1 MSIRSNRGR
10 IGMVALAGAFVALAC
25 LEALRPLRKRREAK
39 PLRQARNFVIAGL
52 GAVSLQVAGAP
63 VVNAVSRHVER
74 RRWGIVPL
82 LRLPR
87 ALEALLVFTAMDYTF
102 YLWHVMAHKIPWL
115 WRYHVVHHADL
126 DLDASTALR
135 FHFGELLA
143 GVPFQ
148 AAQVVLIG
156 VTPANLARWQR
167 LFLISILFHHSNL
180 RIPYNWER
188 WLSLLIVTPRM
199 HGIHHSIVREEGDSN
214 WSSGLN
220 VWDRLHRTLRL
231 NVPQVEIDIGIPAYR
246 THWSVRLIRMLRL
259 PFGKSGPYWRFPDG
273 SLPKGHKYGTP
284 RGNMLP

>member
-10 IGMVALAGAFVALAC
+10 IGLVALAGAFVALAC
-25 LEALRPLRKRREAK
+25 FEDLRPLRKRREAK
-39 PLRQARNFVIAGL
+39 PLRQGRNLVIAGL

-87 ALEALLVFTAMDYTF
+87 ALETLLVFIAMDYTF

-180 RIPYNWER
+180 RIPYGWER

-231 NVPQVEIDIGIPAYR
+231 NVPQVQIDIGIPAYR
-246 THWSVRLIRMLRL
+246 TPWSVRLIRMLRL
-259 PFGKSGPYWRFPDG
+259 PFGKSGQYWRFPDG
-273 SLPKGHKYGTP
+273 SLLKGHKHGTP